1 MTNAAIPGPPT
12 TPPPDQSPVQHGRPA
27 HPPLRRSGTN
37 RLLGG
42 VCGGL
47 AEHSGIDALIWR
59 MGMVALT
66 LAGGTGI
73 LVYVLLWV
81 LMEPAPRGAQDP
93 VSAVDQLAE
102 RLHTGL
108 AGVVTPPRRD

>member
-1 MTNAAIPGPPT
+1 M
-12 TPPPDQSPVQHGRPA
+12 
-27 HPPLRRSGTN
+27 
-37 RLLGG
+37 LGG

-66 LAGGTGI
+66 LAGGSGI

-81 LMEPAPRGAQDP
+81 LMEPAPRGPQDP

-108 AGVVTPPRRD
+108 SGVVTPPRRD